1 MPPKKKM
8 PTGLAQPRKTSEKV
22 KPVNMT
28 QEAWEAELARCWCV
42 TEDRNRR
49 RRANKVTSLARQA
62 TSSAA
67 AYVVHSDASGSTLA
81 RSGVDAYDAP
91 ARCGSPHQT
100 SRFCHEMGESVRGAP
115 FHGRRCLFTGDYA
128 MRCCRPRPQ

>member
-28 QEAWEAELARCWCV
+28 QEAWEAELAWCWCV

-67 AYVVHSDASGSTLA
+67 AYAAHSDASGSTLA
-81 RSGVDAYDAP
+81 RSGIDAYDVP
-91 ARCGSPHQT
+91 ARCGSPSSHYNAT
-100 SRFCHEMGESVRGAP
+100 
-115 FHGRRCLFTGDYA
+115 
-128 MRCCRPRPQ
+128 PR